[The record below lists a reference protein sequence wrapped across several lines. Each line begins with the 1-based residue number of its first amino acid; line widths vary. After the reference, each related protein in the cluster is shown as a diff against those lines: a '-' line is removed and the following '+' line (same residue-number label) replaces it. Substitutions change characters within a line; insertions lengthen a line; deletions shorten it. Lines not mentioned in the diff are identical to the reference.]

1 MALYDDALNVARHY
15 LGPAAEKFMTRQ
27 IERVPD
33 AETQNLGRQH
43 LDELARWCFSSGKLI
58 MGDSK
63 AKDFSE
69 KVQAL

>member
-27 IERVPD
+27 IERVPN
-33 AETQNLGRQH
+33 AETQNLGPQH
-43 LDELARWCFSSGKLI
+43 LGDLARWCFSSGKLI

-63 AKDFSE
+63 AKEFSE

>member
-33 AETQNLGRQH
+33 ADIHSLGSQH
-43 LDELARWCFSSGKLI
+43 LEQLAKWCLSSGKLI
-58 MGDSK
+58 MGESK

>member
-33 AETQNLGRQH
+33 VETQNLGRQH

-58 MGDSK
+58 MGDST

>member
-27 IERVPD
+27 IDRIANAD
-33 AETQNLGRQH
+33 TQNLGRQH
-43 LDELARWCFSSGKLI
+43 LDELAKWCLSSGKLI

-63 AKDFSE
+63 ALDFSE